1 MNKIQKSEIVNT
13 LTEQFKSANAVVM
26 CDYRGL
32 TVGNLE
38 SLRKIAREKDTKVQ
52 VVKNT
57 LATIAL
63 NNAGMSGIDI
73 VDTNIF
79 VWGEDAIAAAK
90 TVVEFAKANDKFTL
104 RTAYIDGQAAD
115 EAKVRTFAT
124 LPGREELLGM
134 LASVW
139 MGPVRNF
146 TIGLDALKNKR
157 EEEAAA

>member
-1 MNKIQKSEIVNT
+1 MNKTQKAEIVST
-13 LTEQFKSANAVVM
+13 LSGEFQAAKAVVM

-32 TVGNLE
+32 TVADLE
-38 SLRKIAREKDTKVQ
+38 TLRVAARGKDVKVQ

-63 NNAGMSGIDI
+63 SNAGMNGIDI
-73 VDTNIF
+73 KDTNIF
-79 VWGEDAIAAAK
+79 VWGEDAIAASK
-90 TVVEFAKANDKFTL
+90 TVVDFAKDNEKFVI
-104 RTAYIDGQAAD
+104 RTAYIDNEAAD
-115 EAKVRTFAT
+115 EAKVRAFAT

-146 TIGLDALKNKR
+146 TIGLDALKRKK
-157 EEEAAA
+157 EEEAA

>member
-1 MNKIQKSEIVNT
+1 MNKTQKSEIVNT
-13 LTEQFKSANAVVM
+13 LTQEFKAAAAVVI

-32 TVGNLE
+32 TVSDLE
-38 SLRKIAREKDTKVQ
+38 SLRKIARSKETKVQ

-57 LATIAL
+57 LASISLANADMTGIAI
-63 NNAGMSGIDI
+63 S
-73 VDTNIF
+73 DTNIF
-79 VWGEDAIAAAK
+79 VWGEDSIAATK
-90 TVVEFAKANDKFTL
+90 TVVEFAKAKDKFVI
-104 RTAYIDGQAAD
+104 RMAYIDGQPAD

-146 TIGLDALKNKR
+146 TIGLDALKRQK
-157 EEEAAA
+157 EAA

>member
-1 MNKIQKSEIVNT
+1 MTKTQKSNIVLA
-13 LTEQFKSANAVVM
+13 LTEEFKSAKAVVM

-32 TVGNLE
+32 TVSSLE
-38 SLRKIAREKDTKVQ
+38 SLRKIARAKDTKVQ

-57 LATIAL
+57 LANIAL
-63 NNAGMSGIDI
+63 ANTGMNGIDI

-79 VWGEDAIAAAK
+79 VWGEDAIATAK
-90 TVVEFAKANDKFTL
+90 TVVEFNKENDKFTI
-104 RTAYIDGQAAD
+104 RTAYLDGQAAS
-115 EAKVRTFAT
+115 EAQVRTFAT

-146 TIGLDALKNKR
+146 TIGLDALKRQK
-157 EEEAAA
+157 EETAA

>member
-1 MNKIQKSEIVNT
+1 MNKAQKSEIVNA
-13 LTEQFKSANAVVM
+13 LTEEFKSSAAVIM

-32 TVGNLE
+32 SVAELE
-38 SLRKIAREKDTKVQ
+38 ELRKGARAKDTKVQ

-63 NNAGMSGIDI
+63 TNAQMSGIEI
-73 VDTNIF
+73 KDTNIF
-79 VWGEDAIAAAK
+79 VWGADAIAASK
-90 TVVEFAKANDKFTL
+90 TAVDFAKSNDKFVI
-104 RTAYIDGQAAD
+104 RTAYIDGEAAD
-115 EAKVRTFAT
+115 ENKVRAFAT

-146 TIGLDALKNKR
+146 TIGLDALKRKK
-157 EEEAAA
+157 EEVA

>member
-1 MNKIQKSEIVNT
+1 MNKAQKSEIVNA
-13 LTEQFKSANAVVM
+13 LTEEFKSSAAVIM

-32 TVGNLE
+32 TVAELE
-38 SLRKIAREKDTKVQ
+38 ELRKGARAKDTKVQ

-63 NNAGMSGIDI
+63 TNAQMSGIEI
-73 VDTNIF
+73 KDTNIF
-79 VWGEDAIAAAK
+79 VWGADAIAASK
-90 TVVEFAKANDKFTL
+90 TAVDFAKSNDKFVI
-104 RTAYIDGQAAD
+104 RTAYIDGEAAD
-115 EAKVRTFAT
+115 ENKVRAFAT

-146 TIGLDALKNKR
+146 TIGLDALKRKK
-157 EEEAAA
+157 EEVA

>member
-1 MNKIQKSEIVNT
+1 MNKSQKSEIVST
-13 LTEQFKSANAVVM
+13 LTSEFKSSAAVIM

-32 TVGNLE
+32 VVSELE
-38 SLRKIAREKDTKVQ
+38 ALRKIAREKETKVQ

-63 NNAGMSGIDI
+63 NNAEMSGIEI
-73 VDTNIF
+73 KDTNIF
-79 VWGEDAIAAAK
+79 VWGADAIAASK
-90 TVVEFAKANDKFTL
+90 TAVEFAKANDKFVI
-104 RTAYIDGQAAD
+104 RTAYIDGEAAD
-115 EAKVRTFAT
+115 ETKVRAFAT

-146 TIGLDALKNKR
+146 TIGLDALKRKK
-157 EEEAAA
+157 EEEAA

>member
-1 MNKIQKSEIVNT
+1 MTKTQKTQIVNA
-13 LTEQFKSANAVVM
+13 LTEEFKTASSVIM

-32 TVGNLE
+32 AVSDLE
-38 SLRKIAREKDTKVQ
+38 ALRKLAREKDTKVQ

-63 NNAGMSGIDI
+63 NNAQMSGVDI

-79 VWGEDAIAAAK
+79 IWGNDAIAAAK
-90 TVVEFAKANDKFTL
+90 TVVDYAKTNDKFTI
-104 RTAYIDGQAAD
+104 RTAYIDGEAAD
-115 EAKVRTFAT
+115 EKKVRAFAT

-146 TIGLDALKNKR
+146 TIGLDALKRKK
-157 EEEAAA
+157 EEEAA

>member
-1 MNKIQKSEIVNT
+1 MNKSQKSEIVST
-13 LTEQFKSANAVVM
+13 LTNEFKSSAAVIM

-32 TVGNLE
+32 VVSELE
-38 SLRKIAREKDTKVQ
+38 ALRKIAREKDSKVQ

-63 NNAGMSGIDI
+63 NNAEMSGIEI
-73 VDTNIF
+73 KDTNIF
-79 VWGEDAIAAAK
+79 VWGADAIAASK
-90 TVVEFAKANDKFTL
+90 TAVDFAKANDKFVI

-115 EAKVRTFAT
+115 ETKVRAFAT

-146 TIGLDALKNKR
+146 TIGLDALKRKK
-157 EEEAAA
+157 EEEAA

>member
-1 MNKIQKSEIVNT
+1 MTKTQKTQIVNA
-13 LTEQFKSANAVVM
+13 LTEEFKSASSVVM

-32 TVGNLE
+32 AVSDLE
-38 SLRKIAREKDTKVQ
+38 ALRKLAREKDTKVQ

-63 NNAGMSGIDI
+63 NNAEMTGIDI

-79 VWGEDAIAAAK
+79 IWGNDAIAAAK
-90 TVVEFAKANDKFTL
+90 TVVDYAKTNDKFVI

-146 TIGLDALKNKR
+146 TIGLDALKRKR
-157 EEEAAA
+157 EEEAA